1 VGGTPAVLARTI
13 DEDLR
18 TVRQVVADAHLTFDK

>member
-1 VGGTPAVLARTI
+1 VLARTI

-18 TVRQVVADAHLTFDK
+18 TVRQAVADAHLTFDK